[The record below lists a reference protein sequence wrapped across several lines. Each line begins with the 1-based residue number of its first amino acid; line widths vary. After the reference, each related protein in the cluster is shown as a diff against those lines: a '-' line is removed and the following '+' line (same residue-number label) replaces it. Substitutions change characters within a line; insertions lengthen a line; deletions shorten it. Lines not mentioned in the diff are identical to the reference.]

1 MIIYKKVIDISIFLE
16 AKRAENYK
24 IGFIPTMGA
33 LHKGHL
39 SLITDSK
46 NENCF
51 TVCSIFVNPTQFND
65 KSDFEKYPITIEAD
79 IALLE
84 TIGCDVLFLPSVEEI
99 YPDNNKQHYPLGEI
113 ENILEGKYRPGHFQG
128 VCQVVSRLLDIIK
141 PALVYL
147 GQKDYQQ
154 CMVIM
159 KLTELK
165 RIDSQIVICPTE
177 REITGLAMSSRNVR
191 LSTEGKASA
200 ISIYQS
206 LLYIKENI
214 NLYSI
219 EFLKEQVK
227 DGLIKNGFSPIDYI
241 EICNAKTLETITDF
255 NPSNSTVVLI
265 AAFIEGVR
273 LIDNMLIS

>member
-1 MIIYKKVIDISIFLE
+1 MFSAISDNSFL
-16 AKRAENYK
+16 
-24 IGFIPTMGA
+24 
-33 LHKGHL
+33 L
-39 SLITDSK
+39 
-46 NENCF
+46 
-51 TVCSIFVNPTQFND
+51 
-65 KSDFEKYPITIEAD
+65 
-79 IALLE
+79 
-84 TIGCDVLFLPSVEEI
+84 LFLPSVEEI